1 MKKFLHLMIN
11 NTVLPIIIGAL
22 VSFITTTYLEDKNR
36 GIILKPY
43 LVADVKTNE
52 TRDRFG
58 IVVMNMGK
66 GPAIIENDYISVN
79 DIKYTFNNENPRT
92 LIVSFL
98 QDLDLYSS
106 CKEYLLV
113 DFFPVNGFPIN
124 DGKMLDFLTIPEPDK
139 LPIAKLRDDLLAT
152 STGKR
157 SVNDIENNLDRYVEG
172 YNNCRDKFIDTL
184 ENPKNKIK
192 MRLHYKSINGE
203 LYEDEWQ
210 SIRTY
215 KPLDNKS

>member
-66 GPAIIENDYISVN
+66 GPAIIENAYISVN

>member
-66 GPAIIENDYISVN
+66 GPAIIENAYISVH

>member
-66 GPAIIENDYISVN
+66 GPAIIENAYISVN

-92 LIVSFL
+92 VIVSFL

-152 STGKR
+152 STM
-157 SVNDIENNLDRYVEG
+157 IY
-172 YNNCRDKFIDTL
+172 
-184 ENPKNKIK
+184 
-192 MRLHYKSINGE
+192 
-203 LYEDEWQ
+203 
-210 SIRTY
+210 
-215 KPLDNKS
+215 

>member
-11 NTVLPIIIGAL
+11 NAVLPIIIGAL

-66 GPAIIENDYISVN
+66 GPAIIENAYISVN
-79 DIKYTFNNENPRT
+79 DIKYAFNNENPRT
-92 LIVSFL
+92 VIVSFL

-113 DFFPVNGFPIN
+113 DFFPVNGFPIS
-124 DGKMLDFLTIPEPDK
+124 DGKTLDFLTIPEPDK
-139 LPIAKLRDDLLAT
+139 LPTAKIRDDLLAT
-152 STGKR
+152 GK
-157 SVNDIENNLDRYVEG
+157 SVNDIENYLDRYVNG
-172 YNNCRDKFIDTL
+172 YNNCRTKFIDTL

-215 KPLDNKS
+215 KPLDSKS